1 MQIQGEEK
9 YIDTQDIIVLQ
20 IQINHP
26 QGLHLAVLVQTVT
39 CVNPNTED
47 TNTKV
52 AAQHQK

>member
-26 QGLHLAVLVQTVT
+26 QGLHLAVLVQTMT
-39 CVNPNTED
+39 CVNTNTED

>member
-9 YIDTQDIIVLQ
+9 YIDTQDIIVLK

-26 QGLHLAVLVQTVT
+26 QGLHLAVLVQTMT
-39 CVNPNTED
+39 CENTNTED